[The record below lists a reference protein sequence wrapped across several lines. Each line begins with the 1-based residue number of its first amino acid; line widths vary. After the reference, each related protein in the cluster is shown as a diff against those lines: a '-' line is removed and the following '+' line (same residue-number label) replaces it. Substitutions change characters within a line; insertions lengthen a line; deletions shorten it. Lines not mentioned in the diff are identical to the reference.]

1 MRLATLILSGLS
13 FATSAVTLG
22 LVLGGAKK
30 VNDDLQEGRK
40 KANETLN
47 KMKAALAE
55 IEL

>member
-22 LVLGGAKK
+22 VVLGGAKK
-30 VNDDLQEGRK
+30 VHDDVEDVRK
-40 KANETLN
+40 KANDTLN
-47 KMKAALAE
+47 KMKSALND

>member
-30 VNDDLQEGRK
+30 VHNDVEEVRQ
-40 KANETLN
+40 KANDTLK
-47 KMKAALAE
+47 KMKSAIND

>member
-1 MRLATLILSGLS
+1 MQLATLILSGLS